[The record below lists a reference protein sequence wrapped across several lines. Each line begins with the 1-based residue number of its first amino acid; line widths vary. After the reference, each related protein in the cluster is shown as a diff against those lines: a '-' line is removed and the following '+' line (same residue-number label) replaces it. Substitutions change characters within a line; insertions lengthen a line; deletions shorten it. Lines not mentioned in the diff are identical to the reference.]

1 MIQNLLE
8 EILEYLDNG
17 YEERLYDEMGNR
29 DKINSYCNDD
39 MPWTLVD
46 KIKSILEQINAKP

>member
-17 YEERLYDEMGNR
+17 YEERLYDQNGNR
-29 DKINSYCNDD
+29 DQLVSYCNENV
-39 MPWTLVD
+39 PWNLTD
-46 KIKSILEQINAKP
+46 KIQKVLEQING